1 MKHRSVK
8 QRRVWYNPRTMAL
21 FLCPKDH
28 HDMPDGTTLGFH
40 TFSCEEDQMPSRVV
54 CVRHDYSRPCARVAV
69 FSSDTMEW
77 QIFPETATPL
87 PHGFRSTTCTVL
99 DGFICWQCVSMSGM
113 IVSQYIFVL
122 NTDTFQFYR
131 MDLPPPLR
139 VIPQTFKI
147 GQTNDGRLCIVNEKE
162 CTFSIWISTTGDDGI
177 ERFVLDKMFP
187 LQASV
192 MEVISCSVKDTISV
206 RLMMIFNGFVYFALR
221 PWRNYVDHYK
231 SPEWFMSMSLETA
244 ELKQHLKNRKR
255 PIFPVHPYSAWPP
268 SMVYISVSNVTMVLR
283 IPFYV
288 WSINCMQ

>member
-1 MKHRSVK
+1 
-8 QRRVWYNPRTMAL
+8 
-21 FLCPKDH
+21 
-28 HDMPDGTTLGFH
+28 
-40 TFSCEEDQMPSRVV
+40 
-54 CVRHDYSRPCARVAV
+54 
-69 FSSDTMEW
+69 
-77 QIFPETATPL
+77 
-87 PHGFRSTTCTVL
+87 
-99 DGFICWQCVSMSGM
+99 MSGM